1 MSSRKRVAYDAEFK
15 LKAISYT
22 KEHGNRPAARAFHVN
37 ECMVRRWRQQED
49 ELRLARKTKKSFRRR
64 RAQWPELE
72 ERLYQWISER
82 RAAGRSVSTVAI
94 RVQAKAIAK
103 QLHIEE
109 FKTGLSV
116 RTRTTVCQR
125 LPADYK
131 EKVAR
136 FRSYCKDKISENSI
150 QPHCIINMDEVPLT
164 FDMPLTRTVEH
175 TGTATVPVRTTG
187 NEKTSFTVVLDVSL
201 AGQKLRPMVIFKRKT
216 LPKERFPR
224 GIKVHANSKGWM
236 DEDAMKIWLRD
247 VYGGT
252 LHRFLNQL
260 PGLLILDSMR
270 AHTTETVT
278 EIARIKKTKLAVIP
292 GGLTKELQPLD
303 IGIIR
308 SFKSKVRSLWEEWML
323 EGEHSYTNTGRLR
336 RASYA
341 TVCQWI
347 LDAWGKVT
355 TRTISRGFAKADV
368 IPGLT
373 SNAIGSTEGD
383 NSDGEGAGKTTSRSL
398 DPTIAQQPG
407 SVGNARKMTT
417 LLFLSFSA
425 CKQNLQGTVPQLSSV
440 SFFTW
445 KQCFR
450 GWQ

>member
-1 MSSRKRVAYDAEFK
+1 DSDKRKVIMTGVGSVHLCVYLEYMYDC
-15 LKAISYT
+15 ISEKFIWIHQPYHCT
-22 KEHGNRPAARAFHVN
+22 
-37 ECMVRRWRQQED
+37 C
-49 ELRLARKTKKSFRRR
+49 ELAGAQ

-94 RVQAKAIAK
+94 RIQAKAIAK

-109 FKTGLSV
+109 FQAGASWCFRFMRRQELSV

-164 FDMPLTRTVEH
+164 FDMPLTRTVDH
-175 TGTATVPVRTTG
+175 TGTATVPVRTMG
-187 NEKTSFTVVLDVSL
+187 NEKTSFTVILGVSL
-201 AGQKLRPMVIFKRKT
+201 AGQKLCPMVIFKRKT
-216 LPKERFPR
+216 LPKERFPK

-236 DEDAMKIWLRD
+236 DEDAMKIWLTD

-252 LHRFLNQL
+252 LHRFFNQL

-270 AHTTETVT
+270 AHTTKTVT
-278 EIARIKKTKLAVIP
+278 DIARIKKTKLAVIP

-303 IGIIR
+303 IGIIH

-355 TRTISRGFAKADV
+355 TRTISRGFAKADI

-373 SNAIGSTEGD
+373 SNAIRSTEGD
-383 NSDGEGAGKTTSRSL
+383 NSDGEGAGETASRSL
-398 DPTIAQQPG
+398 DPTIAQLLVSDTEDEDFDDVAPLGAWLPARAAQRLFK
-407 SVGNARKMTT
+407 GNPDPLGMLAK
-417 LLFLSFSA
+417 
-425 CKQNLQGTVPQLSSV
+425 
-440 SFFTW
+440 
-445 KQCFR
+445 
-450 GWQ
+450 

>member
-1 MSSRKRVAYDAEFK
+1 MAAEKRVAYDAEFK
-15 LKAISYT
+15 VKAISYA

-49 ELRLARKTKKSFRRR
+49 ELHLARKTKKSFRGR

-94 RVQAKAIAK
+94 RIRAKAIAK

-109 FKTGLSV
+109 FQAGASWCFRFMRRQKLSV

-136 FRSYCKDKISENSI
+136 FRSYCKNKISENSI

-175 TGTATVPVRTTG
+175 TGTPTVPVRTTG
-187 NEKTSFTVVLDVSL
+187 NEKTSFTVVLGVSL

-216 LPKERFPR
+216 LPKDRFPN
-224 GIKVHANSKGWM
+224 GIKVHVNSKGWM
-236 DEDAMKIWLRD
+236 DEDAMQIWLTE

-252 LHRFLNQL
+252 LHRFFNQL

-270 AHTTETVT
+270 AHTTEIVK
-278 EIARIKKTKLAVIP
+278 EIVRIKKMELAVIP

-308 SFKSKVRSLWEEWML
+308 SFKAKVRSLWEEWML

-341 TVCQWI
+341 TVCRWI

-355 TRTISRGFAKADV
+355 TRTISRGFAKADI

-373 SNAIGSTEGD
+373 SNAIGNTESD
-383 NSDGEGAGKTTSRSL
+383 NSDGEGVGETASCSL
-398 DPTIAQQPG
+398 DPTIAQ
-407 SVGNARKMTT
+407 
-417 LLFLSFSA
+417 LL
-425 CKQNLQGTVPQLSSV
+425 V
-440 SFFTW
+440 SDTEDEDFDGF
-445 KQCFR
+445 KEDEAADEAADE
-450 GWQ
+450 